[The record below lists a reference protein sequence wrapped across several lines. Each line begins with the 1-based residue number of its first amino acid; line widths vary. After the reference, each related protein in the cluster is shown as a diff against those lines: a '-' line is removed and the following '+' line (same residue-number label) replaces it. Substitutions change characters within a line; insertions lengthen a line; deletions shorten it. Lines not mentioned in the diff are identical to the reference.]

1 MKTCAYCGGS
11 GTMRKEHLMPA
22 CLLKRT
28 ADYELQ
34 FHKPAPKRFVD
45 GEITIR
51 DVCRTCNNEL
61 LSPLDV
67 YLCKLYDAYFVRIVR
82 EKESIHFTYDYDL
95 LTRWLLKTSYNYARA
110 NKAPDTP
117 QLAAFRDYML
127 HGQPAPQ
134 YVGVL
139 AQLIIPSY
147 EAVPENNEVAG
158 ASSVS
163 TLVELP
169 PTMWRVSQGN
179 PYGYGVPLVIF
190 RRILLNSYCFYLV
203 AAREN
208 GTITPIEWVEVLRE
222 VAEDIGGAHLLRSD
236 SGSEF
241 LRASKVTSLDLSGD
255 HVLQNYAGYQ
265 KEVARLSKKH
275 KKK

>member
-1 MKTCAYCGGS
+1 
-11 GTMRKEHLMPA
+11 MRKEHLMPA

-28 ADYELQ
+28 PDYEVQ

-95 LTRWLLKTSYNYARA
+95 LTRWLLKTSYNCARA

-134 YVGVL
+134 HVGVL
-139 AQLIIPSY
+139 VQLIIPSY
-147 EAVPENNEVAG
+147 EAVPENNEAAG
-158 ASSVS
+158 ATAS
-163 TLVELP
+163 TLVGVP
-169 PTMWRVSQGN
+169 PTMWGVAQGH
-179 PYGYGVPLVIF
+179 PPGYDVPLGIF

-203 AAREN
+203 AAHEK
-208 GTITPIEWVEVLRE
+208 GTIAPIEWSEVLRE

-236 SGSEF
+236 CSSE
-241 LRASKVTSLDLSGD
+241 LLLASNVTSLDLSGD
-255 HVLQNYAGYQ
+255 HVLQNYFGYQ
-265 KEVARLSKKH
+265 GEVARLSKKH
-275 KKK
+275 KYKKK